1 LVSNPAS
8 ETESVSRPSEGARIA
23 KFRAVASVGAAWQ
36 GPPSQQ
42 EGKKIMILPVTLTFV
57 GVAALVNLW
66 LAIRCGQARTAE
78 KVSIGDGGSEAVI
91 RRMRAHSNYI
101 ENTPFVLIMIA
112 AIELANSPGAAPT
125 WLWAVAALYFFGR
138 VAHGLGMDGG
148 ALGKGRSVGTII
160 TMLTLLG
167 LGAYCISIPY
177 TSEGQ
182 IQPATTLDMSVSEA
196 VPAT

>member
-1 LVSNPAS
+1 M
-8 ETESVSRPSEGARIA
+8 
-23 KFRAVASVGAAWQ
+23 GAAWQ
-36 GPPSQQ
+36 GRPTQQ

-66 LAIRCGQARTAE
+66 LAIRCGQARTTE

-112 AIELANSPGAAPT
+112 AIELANTPGAAPT
-125 WLWAVAALYFFGR
+125 WLWIVAGVYFLGR

-148 ALGKGRSVGTII
+148 SLGKGRMVGTLT
-160 TMLTLLG
+160 TMISLLALAG
-167 LGAYCISIPY
+167 WALWNVYAAI
-177 TSEGQ
+177 
-182 IQPATTLDMSVSEA
+182 L
-196 VPAT
+196 